1 MKVLIIDNYDS
12 FTYNLVYIIRQVTEG
27 LSIYRNDK
35 ISPKECL
42 SYDAIIL
49 SPGPGIPKDAGNLT
63 AIIQTCAG
71 RVPILGVCLGHQAIA
86 EYLGGSLNLLE
97 KVYHGVQSK
106 VSLNGDSHKLFS
118 SMPTEFKAGR
128 YHSWA
133 ITPTESSDFETTAK
147 TEEGTVMALQN
158 LKQNL
163 YGIQFHPESI
173 LTPEGELIIQN
184 FLSIC
189 KNLKQ

>member
-1 MKVLIIDNYDS
+1 MRVLIIDNYDS
-12 FTYNLVYIIRQVTEG
+12 FTYNLVYIIRQITED

-35 ISPKECL
+35 ITPEECL
-42 SYDAIIL
+42 DYDAIVL

-63 AIIQTCAG
+63 TIIKTCAG

-86 EYLGGSLNLLE
+86 EHLGGSLNLLK

-118 SMPTEFKAGR
+118 SIPADFQAGR

-133 ITPTESSDFETTAK
+133 ITTTESNDFEVTAK
-147 TEEGTVMALQN
+147 TEEGTIMALQN
-158 LKQNL
+158 LEQHL

-173 LTPEGELIIQN
+173 LTPEGDLIIQN

-189 KNLKQ
+189 KDLKQ